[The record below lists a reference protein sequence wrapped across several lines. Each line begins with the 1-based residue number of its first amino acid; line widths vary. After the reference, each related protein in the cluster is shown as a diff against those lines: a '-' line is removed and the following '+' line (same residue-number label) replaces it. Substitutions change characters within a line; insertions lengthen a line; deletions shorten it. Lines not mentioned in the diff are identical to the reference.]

1 MTSTVGSDDD
11 EPGRRRIVPRLD
23 REQVRGHVVDAN
35 DGIIATA
42 GVVEGL
48 LGAGAA
54 GSTIVLASLA
64 AMVGGA
70 IALGG
75 MKYSEAADE
84 RDARA
89 ATIEA
94 ERRQLDSAPE
104 EELAELAGIYEAKG
118 LSPDLARAVAEQ
130 LSDHDALA
138 AHAEMEH
145 GIDVGGRDPTPLF
158 TATLAGVAF
167 MIGSAVPLLMIL
179 VAPTGLRI
187 PVTFVAVVLAL
198 GITATIVA
206 RLGGASMWRTIV
218 RTVSI
223 GLVTML
229 LTLVGG
235 TLIGL

>member
-1 MTSTVGSDDD
+1 MTPTVPSDDG
-11 EPGRRRIVPRLD
+11 EPGGRRIVLRLD
-23 REQVRGHVVDAN
+23 RAQVRGHVVDAN

-54 GSTIVLASLA
+54 GSTVVLGSLA

-84 RDARA
+84 RDARS

-94 ERRQLDSAPE
+94 ERHQLDSAPE
-104 EELAELAGIYEAKG
+104 EELAELTGIYEAKG

-130 LSDHDALA
+130 LSEHDALA

-145 GIDVGGRDPTPLF
+145 GIDVGGRDLTPLF

-167 MIGSAVPLLMIL
+167 VIGSAVPLLMIL
-179 VAPTGLRI
+179 VAPAGVRI
-187 PVTFVAVVLAL
+187 PATFVAVVLAL

-206 RLGGASMWRTIV
+206 TLGGARMWRTIV
-218 RTVSI
+218 RTVSL